1 MVSSAAVQYDAPASA
16 ANVIQVAIARGAS
29 ATRVAERRPPGAAP
43 ARGDLTCFMLST
55 LLRSFRSRILALVL
69 GLVTLVLTAAIVG
82 IAVKARAEVDRQ
94 VGAELKTAAGTAR
107 EILRFRGSQLT
118 TGVETLTSDFGFR
131 EAVSSEDAAT
141 LQSALENQR
150 LRIDANLVIVL
161 SPAGVP
167 VASSGGVV
175 SSATRHD
182 LERLIADDADGETLQ
197 LYRLIDGRPYQLVLA
212 PVLAPETIGWTAM
225 GFALDDKVAVQ
236 MSRLLGVDVSFATG
250 GAHPYVASSMDRVPP
265 NLTVGLEAV
274 PEATPYA
281 LRVGDEKLLTWTNP
295 IRSANGPLTLV
306 LQRSLSSALKPY
318 EDIKDS
324 MLVIGA
330 LLLAVATVLAV
341 LLARSATRP
350 VEELTQAAER
360 LEAGDYGV
368 AVPPATTTELKG
380 LASAFNAM
388 RSAVAD
394 REATIRHQANHHP
407 LTGLPTR
414 ALISAILEDLL
425 KRARAE
431 GRALGVCLIEI
442 QQFQSITGSFG
453 HAAGDQVLCEVARR
467 LATGKTPLN
476 RVEHLRLDGVT
487 QASDHVASTLEGG
500 VPELE
505 RVAHLGT
512 DQFLVLLDSAER
524 ARAMR
529 EAAAI
534 MDLLRGS
541 FEYSGVSFQLET
553 RAGVAIFPDD
563 GDGPADLLR
572 RADLAL
578 FRAKES
584 GATVGAY
591 AKGDDEGQRQRL
603 SILGELRRAIEG
615 GQLELHYQPKVE
627 ARGGRVTGC
636 EALLRWRHPLHGYVP
651 PSEFIPHAER
661 TGAIRSITAWV
672 MRAALEDQSRWEKAG
687 MPLDVS
693 VNVSP
698 VDFADGGFADE
709 VAALIT
715 ATGVNASRIILEVTE
730 SGAMKDMASTLSM
743 MEQLRVLGVRFSIDD
758 FGTGHSSLAHLKR
771 LPVDEVKIDRSFVK
785 ELDERHDDAIVRST
799 IGLGHALNLKVVAEG
814 VEDPAGWAVL
824 SRLGCDLIQ
833 GYYVSKPLPAG
844 EFSAWV
850 RKRAEASPAAGA
862 ETVSAGTAISA
873 EA

>member
-1 MVSSAAVQYDAPASA
+1 
-16 ANVIQVAIARGAS
+16 
-29 ATRVAERRPPGAAP
+29 
-43 ARGDLTCFMLST
+43 MLST

-131 EAVSSEDAAT
+131 EAVSSADAAT

-167 VASSGGVV
+167 IASSGGAV
-175 SSATRHD
+175 SAATRRD
-182 LERLIADDADGETLQ
+182 LGRLIADDADGETLQ

-225 GFALDDKVAVQ
+225 GFALDDKVALQ

-250 GAHPYVASSMDRVPP
+250 GAHPYVATSMERVPP
-265 NLTVGLEAV
+265 NLIGSLDAA

-281 LRVGDEKLLTWTNP
+281 LRVGDDKLLTWINP

-407 LTGLPTR
+407 LTGLSTR
-414 ALISAILEDLL
+414 ALISAVLEDLL
-425 KRARAE
+425 KRARDE

-453 HAAGDQVLCEVARR
+453 HAAGDEVLCEVARR
-467 LATGKTPLN
+467 LATGRAQPERGAQGL
-476 RVEHLRLDGVT
+476 HSG
-487 QASDHVASTLEGG
+487 A
-500 VPELE
+500 PELE

-512 DQFLVLLDSAER
+512 DQFLVLLDSTER

-541 FEYSGVSFQLET
+541 FEYAGVSFQLET

-563 GDGPADLLR
+563 GDAPADLLR

-584 GATVGAY
+584 GVTVGAY
-591 AKGDDEGQRQRL
+591 ARGDDEGQRQRL
-603 SILGELRRAIEG
+603 SILGELRRAIED

-661 TGAIRSITAWV
+661 TGAIRSLTAWV
-672 MRAALEDQSRWEKAG
+672 LKAALEDQSRWERAG

-698 VDFADGGFADE
+698 ADFADGGFADE

-715 ATGVNASRIILEVTE
+715 ATGANASRIILEVTE
-730 SGAMKDMASTLSM
+730 SGAMKDMTSTLSM

-833 GYYVSKPLPAG
+833 GYYVSKPLPAA

-850 RKRAEASPAAGA
+850 RKRAEATPAA
-862 ETVSAGTAISA
+862 SAATASA
-873 EA
+873 DQPAAFTA